1 MLWAGEGRAIVLLTL
16 ATVNALCSTIGYPQA
31 MRYTLVAA
39 FLLFASGASAGPL
52 DFIAGIPDA
61 PGVVS
66 GGSFGSTG
74 NDYYGDMHRT
84 GSIAHARQ
92 ARPSKIAK
100 ARITTLKR
108 SGSGS

>member
-1 MLWAGEGRAIVLLTL
+1 MSGTTLLAL
-16 ATVNALCSTIGYPQA
+16 ATVNVLCSMIGYSQA
-31 MRYTLVAA
+31 MRYTFVAA

-66 GGSFGSTG
+66 GGSFGASG

-92 ARPSKIAK
+92 TRPSKTAK
-100 ARITTLKR
+100 ARITTSRKLGSR
-108 SGSGS
+108 S